1 MMRSVL
7 GSFLGW
13 KREVRQKGQEDKVK
27 IHNEIKVASAV
38 ILPMKW
44 LNGIVSGTSTEELHS
59 LRLEEL
65 THGED

>member
-1 MMRSVL
+1 M
-7 GSFLGW
+7 
-13 KREVRQKGQEDKVK
+13 K

-44 LNGIVSGTSTEELHS
+44 LNGIVSGTSTEELLS
-59 LRLEEL
+59 LGMEEL

>member
-1 MMRSVL
+1 M
-7 GSFLGW
+7 
-13 KREVRQKGQEDKVK
+13 K